1 MNDEFDES
9 EMVQIVGNDDE
20 SSRFFEKMMK
30 DLSILERIPEGST
43 IEIVSNDPEARN
55 AERAAAARRRAI
67 SSVEF
72 GDQTIYILD
81 VPSKDHAAD

>member
-9 EMVQIVGNDDE
+9 ETICIVGNDDE

-30 DLSILERIPEGST
+30 DLSILERIPKGST
-43 IEIVSNDPEARN
+43 IEIVSNDPEAQS
-55 AERAAAARRRAI
+55 AERVARAHRRAI
-67 SSVEF
+67 GSVEF

-81 VPSKDHAAD
+81 VPTKDHAAD